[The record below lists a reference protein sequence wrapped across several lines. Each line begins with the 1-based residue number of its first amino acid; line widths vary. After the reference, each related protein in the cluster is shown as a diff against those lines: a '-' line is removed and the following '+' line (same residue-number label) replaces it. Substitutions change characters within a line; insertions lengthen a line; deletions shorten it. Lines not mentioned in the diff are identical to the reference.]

1 MPGRGMV
8 RSRTTRAQRPE
19 AGRESSNQQ
28 LTPVESRD
36 MSEQVALP
44 VAAPVDVAPAV
55 VTARNPFTVA
65 NYQKW
70 WFASV
75 AAGMGVGIQAV
86 TVPLFVRDR
95 VSEDHRALAIAAALM
110 CQNIPG
116 AVLTLVGGVY
126 ADRVERRRILVR
138 TYGVAAIVSIAY
150 VLLSGFD
157 VSALWPVFILGGIV
171 GSAGAFTNPAR
182 QSMMPQMLQRSQIQ
196 NGVIFGTMAFMA
208 SLQFIGPALG
218 GVVADSASLTA
229 AFGLEVVLLA
239 VGAVLFWRIATDT
252 PAPTGKSVGRD
263 LVEGLRYIKDQ
274 PALAG
279 LLTLGT
285 VPGVFFMG
293 SFTVTVVIMVE
304 DVLKESDKYVGFLW
318 AAFGLGVVVGS
329 ILMALRPLPHRGTLV
344 ILSVVVG
351 PLGYFCYGLSEVAW
365 LSMAILFVTAIIGPA
380 VFINLASALLQEHS
394 SPQMMG
400 RVMSMYGLAFVA
412 SVPLGN
418 LQAGVI
424 TSIWGPQAAI
434 MSGGL
439 AASAIGVLSL
449 IFLKPVRGLK

>member
-1 MPGRGMV
+1 
-8 RSRTTRAQRPE
+8 
-19 AGRESSNQQ
+19 
-28 LTPVESRD
+28 
-36 MSEQVALP
+36 MSEQVAIA
-44 VAAPVDVAPAV
+44 VAAPVEAVPAA
-55 VTARNPFTVA
+55 TRNPFIVA
-65 NYQKW
+65 NYRKW

-75 AAGMGVGIQAV
+75 AAGLGVGIQAV

-95 VSEDHRALAIAAALM
+95 VSEDDRALAIAAALM

-116 AVLTLVGGVY
+116 AVLTLVGGVF

-138 TYGVAAIVSIAY
+138 TYGIAALVSVSY
-150 VLLSGFD
+150 VLLSGLD
-157 VSALWPVFILGGIV
+157 VSALWPVFLLGAIV

-196 NGVIFGTMAFMA
+196 NGVILGTMAFMA
-208 SLQFIGPALG
+208 SLQFVGPSLG
-218 GVVADSASLTA
+218 GIVADGVSLTA
-229 AFGLEVVLLA
+229 AFALEVALLA
-239 VGAVLFWRIATDT
+239 VGAALFWRIATDA
-252 PAPTGKSVGRD
+252 PVPTGKSVGRD
-263 LVEGLRYIKDQ
+263 LIDGLSYIRNQ

-279 LLTLGT
+279 LLALGT

-293 SFTVTVVIMVE
+293 SFTVTVVLMVE
-304 DVLKESDKYVGFLW
+304 DVLKESDKYVGFIW
-318 AAFGLGVVVGS
+318 ASFGLGILAGS
-329 ILMALRPLPHRGTLV
+329 VLMSLRPLPHRGTLV
-344 ILSVVVG
+344 ICSVIFG
-351 PLGYFCYGLSEVAW
+351 PLGYALYGTSEVAP
-365 LSMAILFVTAIIGPA
+365 LSMAILFVTGIIGPA

-412 SVPLGN
+412 SVPVGN

-424 TSIWGPQAAI
+424 TSIWGPQVAI
-434 MSGGL
+434 IAGGL